1 MWLGSGSKPICP
13 NCRQPVVF
21 HSATV
26 PDVIF
31 LPDGLLWVPSSA
43 PTTLS
48 LTIPDVIPEKPLSAI
63 TPPNTNLNH
72 ALSFLHR
79 DVSSK
84 QALIDEMH
92 DEIESLK
99 CDLEDAVSDRDHIL
113 NDLEHLKSGQHVIKA
128 LKEASRQEV
137 AGLQSSLDEAVREN
151 HTLSDHVARL
161 ESTQTALTSQIT
173 RLVSTIGE
181 LKSEAQGHLRKL
193 SAYTTLGSIGPA
205 QDVCSDKEWQGKI
218 EEIISIDNVADLRD
232 ILIEY
237 HRKIQVFHESSHT
250 FKLRAYEMREE
261 RDRARKE
268 LQSIRAKSAN
278 QEAQIKLAKLET
290 KGPRTRLSQEL
301 EVCENSIMSSSMHC
315 TSGGLVS
322 HLGINAST
330 GQHPPR
336 IDMGKHKLLGAR
348 DPYRRHS
355 FGLKDQ
361 LLSTKTGA
369 KKGLDTSAIEAPKQ
383 GDRVGEI
390 QSSPPQCKQ
399 GGNAFERALCT
410 DLSDTESNSS
420 MHTENVQVKA
430 THIAHSAEKVDE
442 IYRPGSMVGTK
453 RVGSRQFD
461 PVLEGLKRG
470 SNSQDRQ
477 CRRPAPSGSGTP
489 TSTCR
494 IPDGMGG
501 SRRQTQRDILSM
513 QDHPAHVANTTS
525 FNATSRHRGSVFGSV
540 NTKQSSPTASALS
553 GQSKASSSRSHHA
566 TLLNYFSRK

>member
-1 MWLGSGSKPICP
+1 MDLVLGCSILQWLGSGSKPICP

-48 LTIPDVIPEKPLSAI
+48 LTIPDAIPEKPLSAI

-181 LKSEAQGHLRKL
+181 LKLEAQGHLRKL

-278 QEAQIKLAKLET
+278 QEAQIQLAKLET

-301 EVCENSIMSSSMHC
+301 E
-315 TSGGLVS
+315 
-322 HLGINAST
+322 
-330 GQHPPR
+330 
-336 IDMGKHKLLGAR
+336 
-348 DPYRRHS
+348 
-355 FGLKDQ
+355 DQ
-361 LLSTKTGA
+361 LLSTNTGT
-369 KKGLDTSAIEAPKQ
+369 KKGLDTAAIEAPQ
-383 GDRVGEI
+383 PGDRVGEI
-390 QSSPPQCKQ
+390 QSLPPQCKQ
-399 GGNAFERALCT
+399 GGNAFERALGT

-540 NTKQSSPTASALS
+540 NTKQPSPTASALS